1 MEKRLI
7 MSNLAKLENELTEAL
22 QQVRYSGGTDRVN
35 IVLKDWIEREE
46 LHYTI
51 ELPPVPVTLHPT
63 EEKFPEMT
71 ARFQEITAEM
81 YKVFLEKNNDYSK
94 WNILG
99 TGIVGLATR
108 FWDKTSRIMN
118 LVGFNI
124 GTGEY
129 TAPKKNMVEDED
141 IEKTFLDASNYGII
155 ARIYLEGKW
164 GK

>member
-1 MEKRLI
+1 MITITRETASNILDHLDKIKDRLNAEDQI
-7 MSNLAKLENELTEAL
+7 RNDIWRN
-22 QQVRYSGGTDRVN
+22 N
-35 IVLKDWIEREE
+35 IVGWLNNNNQ
-46 LHYTI
+46 
-51 ELPPVPVTLHPT
+51 HPT
-63 EEKFPEMT
+63 EEKYPQMT
-71 ARFQEITAEM
+71 TRFQEITDEM

-108 FWDKTSRIMN
+108 FWDKTSRVMN
-118 LVGFNI
+118 LTGFDI

-129 TAPKKNMVEDED
+129 TAPKKNMVEDEN

-164 GK
+164 GR